1 MSGRFGITY
10 SRMIVVTFGLILLA
24 LGGTLTYLALTVEGA
39 APTRF
44 FTPLGFLV
52 AILGIL
58 LLLSKDA

>member
-10 SRMIVVTFGLILLA
+10 SRMIVVAFGLILLA

-52 AILGIL
+52 AILGVL

>member
-1 MSGRFGITY
+1 
-10 SRMIVVTFGLILLA
+10 MIVVAFGLILLA

-52 AILGIL
+52 AILGVL

>member
-1 MSGRFGITY
+1 MTGILGVTY
-10 SRMIVVTFGLILLA
+10 SRIVVAAFGLILLA

-52 AILGIL
+52 VILGVF

>member
-1 MSGRFGITY
+1 
-10 SRMIVVTFGLILLA
+10 MIVVTFSILLLA

-44 FTPLGFLV
+44 FIPLGFLI
-52 AILGIL
+52 AILGLI